1 MAFIDQTGDFRKLI
15 AEGSGGPSKRPKP
28 PRRKSD
34 EEKKDSFLKEAY
46 QIVSCFSLHSAP
58 GALPSFFPSFSLA

>member
-15 AEGSGGPSKRPKP
+15 AEGSGGPSTARPKP

-46 QIVSCFSLHSAP
+46 QIVSPHLSPPLCN
-58 GALPSFFPSFSLA
+58 GVLPSLLP